1 MPKEN
6 LKALFATKSI
16 DKDNKRKESRRRD
29 KKGKFC
35 FYI

>member
-1 MPKEN
+1 MSKEN
-6 LKALFATKSI
+6 LKAIFATKST
-16 DKDNKRKESRRRD
+16 DKGNKRKESRRRD